1 MLKRLLPAI
10 AFLCLSQISFSQ
22 CAIQTWSLQKRVD
35 LSNLV
40 VEGKVM
46 DQYCFRETRNNAIY
60 TASII
65 EVYKVFKGSFVNPYY
80 IEVLT
85 YGGQIGFERHRADP
99 ELELEKGDMGVFLL
113 NNHNVDLPNAVLNNG
128 KLKFRGVANYHS
140 FINYDLDENK
150 AYDVS
155 QTFKGIQ
162 TELYETI
169 QSLTKQSINPLRS
182 SGYNPERLKYRPIG
196 PVITGFGNASANA
209 GTGDEIIIIGQGFG
223 NAKGN
228 GRIEFIDANFG
239 DGRKFKT
246 PFTKDYSIWTDTLIK
261 VRIPSRAGS
270 GGIKIVANDS
280 GSFSTFNSF
289 KINFSHL
296 NVEYQPT
303 GGSKQYYT
311 TDHINDNNKG
321 GYTFQ
326 FNTRFKSNSGMVNCF
341 LRSMETWRCGT
352 FMNWE
357 LGRDTTVKVTAADK
371 VNLVRLTDFTDNTL
385 AVCYSY
391 WSGCFT
397 SGTNMEWFVNELDI
411 EVDSTIKWNLTT
423 NKPGSGEYDLQSVLS
438 HELGHGHQLGHVIA
452 SAEMMHFS
460 IGSGQKKASLSSNDL
475 SGGNYVR
482 AKSTNINVC
491 SGARL
496 VALTSNNCNY
506 TKPLAGF
513 KVDKISGCPNS
524 SIIFTDTT
532 QGVVKSYSWDFGANA
547 NPAVVSGKGPHTVTY
562 SGAGNKTIRLYVS
575 NDFGTD
581 SAVKTNY
588 LDILPAKPP
597 VPQNLTYLDT
607 ACLALATLSVDTV
620 PGIATLT
627 WQLPATASL
636 ISSTQYTKRI
646 SWTAAGGPYRF
657 WVKSVNACG
666 SSDSVTGDVVVLK
679 NPTSS
684 FTAVENGR
692 VVTFTNASQFA
703 TNYNWLFGDGD
714 SSTLINPV
722 HTYPMGKTY
731 NATLKSSNRCKTIS
745 FSMNVNP
752 VHPSGIINSN
762 VQNQLV
768 FPNPTTGIV
777 NFSQDVKT
785 YTLFNAMGQEL
796 MKGNNIRIDLSN
808 QPSGLYILNLIS
820 RDNTTSFIKLIKN

>member
-1 MLKRLLPAI
+1 LFS
-10 AFLCLSQISFSQ
+10 FLFLAQLSFSQ
-22 CAIQTWSLQKRVD
+22 CAIQTWSLQKRID

-40 VEGKVM
+40 VEGKVI
-46 DQYCFRETRNNAIY
+46 DQYCFREKTKNAIY

-65 EVYKVFKGSFVNPYY
+65 EVYKSFKGNFVNPYY

-85 YGGQIGFERHRADP
+85 FGGQIGIERHRADP
-99 ELELEKGDMGVFLL
+99 ELEIEKGDMGVFLL
-113 NNHNVDLPNAVLNNG
+113 TNHSVDLPDAINNNG

-140 FINYDLDENK
+140 FIQYALDENK
-150 AYDVS
+150 AYDVTR
-155 QTFKGIQ
+155 TFVGIS
-162 TELYETI
+162 TELYETL
-169 QSLTKQSINPLRS
+169 QNLTNQSINQLRS
-182 SGYNPERLKYRPIG
+182 SGYNPERLKYRPTG
-196 PVITGFGNASANA
+196 PVITSFGNSSANA
-209 GTGDEIIIIGQGFG
+209 GTGDELIVIGQGFG
-223 NAKGN
+223 NIKGN

-246 PFTKDYSIWTDTLIK
+246 PFSKDYSIWTDTLIK
-261 VRIPSRAGS
+261 VRIPTRAGT

-280 GSFSTFNSF
+280 GSFSTFNSL

-303 GGSKQYYT
+303 GNLKQYYT

-326 FNTRFKSNSGMVNCF
+326 FNTRFKANSGMVNSF

-391 WSGCFT
+391 WSGCFIT
-397 SGTNMEWFVNELDI
+397 GTNMEWFVNELDI

-423 NKPGSGEYDLQSVLS
+423 NKPSSSEYDLQSVLS

-460 IGSGQKKASLSSNDL
+460 IGSGQKKASLSTNDL
-475 SGGNYVR
+475 TGGNYVR

-491 SGARL
+491 SGSKL
-496 VALTSNNCNY
+496 VALNSNNCNY
-506 TKPLAGF
+506 TRPLAGF
-513 KVDKISGCPNS
+513 KADKISSCPNLS
-524 SIIFTDTT
+524 MVFTDTT
-532 QGVVKSYSWDFGANA
+532 KGVVKTYSWNFGENA
-547 NPAVVSGKGPHTVTY
+547 NPAIASGKGPHTVTY
-562 SGAGNKTIRLYVS
+562 SSDGNKTIRLYVS

-581 SAVKTNY
+581 SSVKTNY
-588 LDILPAKPP
+588 LEILPTKPP
-597 VPQNLTYLDT
+597 VPQNLTYIDT

-620 PGIATLT
+620 SGAATLI
-627 WQLPATASL
+627 WRLPATASL
-636 ISSTQYTKRI
+636 ISSTKYTKRI

-657 WVKSVNACG
+657 WVKSINACG
-666 SSDSVTGDVVVLK
+666 SSDSITGDVSVLK

-684 FTAVENGR
+684 FTVVENGR
-692 VVTFTNASQFA
+692 NVKFINSSQFA
-703 TNYNWLFGDGD
+703 TSFKWLFGDGD
-714 SSTLINPV
+714 SSSLASPV

-731 NATLKSSNRCKTIS
+731 NATLKSSNQCKTLT
-745 FSMNVNP
+745 FSLNVNP
-752 VHPSGIINSN
+752 VHPASILNSN
-762 VQNQLV
+762 GLHDFV
-768 FPNPTTGIV
+768 FPNPTTGLV
-777 NFSQDVKT
+777 YLSQAVKS
-785 YTLFNAMGQEL
+785 YILYNTLGQEIL
-796 MKGNNIRIDLSN
+796 RGNNHTFDLSN
-808 QPSGLYILNLIS
+808 QSGGLYILNMI
-820 RDNTTSFIKLIKN
+820 TTDESISFIKIIKK